1 MTTDT
6 AERLRQKAQAAV
18 AYALDDALYCDR
30 VWEAWNEG
38 TLLQDDFSL
47 VREDLGRVAEITNAA
62 LDAVGFDALLKEREA
77 LRDALRWYATQGW
90 RMGDAVIA
98 HDNQAV
104 LAVMKDIAVDN
115 GSRARTAL
123 QEQTQ

>member
-6 AERLRQKAQAAV
+6 LETLREKAQKTV
-18 AYALDDALYCDR
+18 
-30 VWEAWNEG
+30 EARFERIPAFEW
-38 TLLQDDFSL
+38 F
-47 VREDLGRVAEITNAA
+47 EDPMCISDLANAA

-77 LRDALRWYATQGW
+77 MRDALRWYATQGW
-90 RMGDAVIA
+90 RMGDAIMA
-98 HDNQAV
+98 HDNQAA

-115 GSRARTAL
+115 GSRAQKAL